1 MHNYEAKKAAR
12 ISRYRGRASAA
23 TQEANQRYAQAKK
36 MADIIP
42 FGQPIL
48 VGHHSEGKD
57 RRYRGRISQNFQ
69 ASFEAQKKAAYW
81 QERATAAA
89 QNTAISSDDPC
100 AVEKLKA
107 KLATQED
114 FQTRLKQINASCR
127 KAKLT
132 KSDLQLDRKLETLG
146 LSIDERKYLFSWGE
160 CKADGTIAFPS
171 FLLTNNN
178 ATIRSIKERIKSL
191 EAKAKD
197 QSSEWMIGGVTIS
210 DNVEDNRLQLYF
222 PNKPAQAV
230 RNALKSNG
238 FRWSPSNGCWQRQRS
253 SAARYWAEKICC
265 KHPDAHADA

>member
-1 MHNYEAKKAAR
+1 MQNYEAKKAAR

-23 TQEANQRYAQAKK
+23 TQEANQRYTQAKK

-48 VGHHSEGKD
+48 VGHHSERKD

-69 ASFEAQKKAAYW
+69 ASFEAQKKADYW

-114 FQTRLKQINASCR
+114 FQTRLKQINALCR

-132 KSDLQLDRKLETLG
+132 KSDLEQDRKLETLG
-146 LSIDERKYLFSWGE
+146 LTPDERKYLFSWGE
-160 CKADGTIAFPS
+160 CKADGIVAFPS
-171 FLLTNNN
+171 YLLTNNN

-191 EAKAKD
+191 EVKAKQ
-197 QSSEWMIGGVTIS
+197 QSKEWIINGVTIS

-222 PNKPAQAV
+222 HGKPAETV
-230 RNALKSNG
+230 RSALKSHG
-238 FRWSPSNGCWQRQRS
+238 FRWSPTNGCWQRQRS
-253 SAARYWAEKICC
+253 YDARYWAEKICTEIP
-265 KHPDAHADA
+265 HQS